1 MMQRDTGSRAIAQF
15 ISDQNRFLCCRGVLS
30 ESVVSCELL
39 LTGEKTDA
47 AVTALLMLA
56 TGDPLHA

>member
-1 MMQRDTGSRAIAQF
+1 MCTVALSSATWPVRFALP
-15 ISDQNRFLCCRGVLS
+15 FLCCRGVLS

-56 TGDPLHA
+56 TGEPLHA